1 MRGEAGAFTL
11 KLLPLPSVNIA
22 LLLLSAGEF
31 TAGNCAD
38 ICRGI
43 GAVTM
48 LASGGSCAKPV
59 RNGAKLLEVTHSS
72 TQPATVTCWAVRHQG
87 LKSRKFAGFCT
98 LDIILYLLSPSYNS
112 VHCVLCGGRV
122 WEK

>member
-1 MRGEAGAFTL
+1 MRGKAGAFTL

-38 ICRGI
+38 I
-43 GAVTM
+43 GAGTM

-98 LDIILYLLSPSYNS
+98 LDIILYLLSPNYNG